1 MPGND
6 LSLLLDAAEHAGRIA
21 LRYWRRAPKAWKKGD
36 DSPVTEADMAVN
48 RMLQADLLAA
58 RPGYGWL
65 SEETPDN
72 DVRLSHDRVFVV
84 DPIDGTRAFI
94 AGETAFSHALAVVEN
109 GVPVAGVVHLP
120 ALGVTYAAV
129 AGGDATRNGAV
140 LACSSTAS
148 PDGASALMS
157 SAVLAAEHWP
167 GGVPGLRR
175 HFRASLAWRFC
186 LVADASFDA
195 LLTVRPA
202 WEWDIAAGA
211 LIAERAGAV
220 VSDAAGQPMTFNRP
234 MPQAEG
240 VIVAGPPLHGALMAR
255 RPGAPH
261 L

>member
-1 MPGND
+1 LPGDD
-6 LSLLLDAAEHAGRIA
+6 LSLLLAAAEHAGRIA
-21 LRYWRRAPKAWKKGD
+21 LRYWRRSPETWNKGD

-48 RMLQADLLAA
+48 RMLQAELLAA

-65 SEETPDN
+65 SEETPD
-72 DVRLSHDRVFVV
+72 DAARLSCERVFVV

-120 ALGVTYAAV
+120 AQEVTFAAV
-129 AGGDATRNGAV
+129 AGGKATRNGQA
-140 LACSSTAS
+140 LACSAAVN
-148 PDGASALMS
+148 PEGATALMS
-157 SAVLAAEHWP
+157 SAVLAAENWP

-186 LVADASFDA
+186 LVADGSFDA
-195 LLTVRPA
+195 LLSVRPA

-234 MPQAEG
+234 TPQAAG

-255 RPGAPH
+255 RLGH
-261 L
+261 TLL

>member
-1 MPGND
+1 LPGDD
-6 LSLLLDAAEHAGRIA
+6 LSLLLAAAEHAGRIA
-21 LRYWRRAPKAWKKGD
+21 LRYWRRAPEAWNKHD

-48 RMLQADLLAA
+48 RMLQADLTAA

-65 SEETPDN
+65 SEETPDSAA
-72 DVRLSHDRVFVV
+72 RLSCERVFVV

-120 ALGVTYAAV
+120 AQGVTYAAA
-129 AGGDATRNGAV
+129 AGRPATRNGQPV
-140 LACSSTAS
+140 ACSATAS

-157 SAVLAAEHWP
+157 SAALAAEHWP

-186 LVADASFDA
+186 LVADGSFDA

-211 LIAERAGAV
+211 LIAGRAGAV
-220 VSDAAGQPMTFNRP
+220 VGDAAGRALVFNRP
-234 MPQAEG
+234 VPQAAG
-240 VIVAGPPLHGALMAR
+240 VIAAGPALHRALMAR
-255 RPGAPH
+255 RPGAAQP
-261 L
+261 